1 VHSSW
6 HIPNGYHPMQVN
18 HKRRVVVTG
27 LGAVA
32 PNGTGIKAFWDAT
45 CKGISGIT
53 AFPPNYPLKASVSIR
68 VAGVIR
74 NFATQAYVDRKLL
87 NRTDRMTHLALA
99 AIQEALYDAN
109 LIIEQE
115 NPQHVGIVIANT
127 LGGVDFVMKQ
137 FEALYARGPRSIS
150 TFTAIA
156 WLHIANVGQTSIR
169 YGIQGYCKTPV
180 NDAVGG
186 LDAIGMAYA
195 AIQRGAADVIIAGGC
210 EASLHPFYLMM
221 LAQQGL
227 FFSGDD
233 PHGYRPFDQ
242 RADGLVVGEGAG
254 ICILE
259 DYEHALQRGAEIYGE
274 IVGYGQTND
283 ANGFAPP
290 SADGRQYARAM
301 QLALQEGH
309 IEPSEI
315 AYINLDGRAFRSSD
329 AGEAHALSLTFGPD
343 LKHLPVSVPRTM
355 IGHTYAAAGALDTI
369 IALLALQHGLIPPTI
384 NVDDLIPDYGLDMV
398 RDEARELYRF
408 RSNHIP
414 QAVLIGGRGIG
425 GANVVL
431 AVKKA

>member
-1 VHSSW
+1 
-6 HIPNGYHPMQVN
+6 MQIN

-32 PNGTGIKAFWDAT
+32 PNGIGIKAFWNAT
-45 CKGISGIT
+45 SEGISGIT
-53 AFPPNYPLKASVSIR
+53 ALDNNYQLHAAISIR
-68 VAGVIR
+68 VAGLIR
-74 NFATQAYVDRKLL
+74 NFATEAYVDRKLSK
-87 NRTDRMTHLALA
+87 RTDRMTHLALA

-115 NPQHVGIVIANT
+115 NPQRVGIVLANT

-137 FEALYARGPRSIS
+137 LEALYARGPRSIS

-186 LDAIGMAYA
+186 LDAMGMAYA
-195 AIQRGAADVIIAGGC
+195 AIQHGAADVIIAGGC
-210 EASLHPFYLMM
+210 EAFLHPFFLML
-221 LAQQGL
+221 LAQQEL
-227 FFSGDD
+227 FFSDDD
-233 PHGYRPFDQ
+233 PQGYRPFDQ
-242 RADGLVVGEGAG
+242 RASGLVVGEGAG

-259 DYEHALQRGAEIYGE
+259 HYEHALQRGANIYGE

-301 QLALQEGH
+301 QLALQEGNL
-309 IEPSEI
+309 ESSDI
-315 AYINLDGRAFRSSD
+315 AYINLDGHAFRSSD
-329 AGEAHALSLTFGPD
+329 AGEAQALSLTFGAD

-369 IALLALQHGLIPPTI
+369 TALLSLQHGLIPPTI
-384 NVDDLIPDYGLDMV
+384 NASQLIPDYGLDLV
-398 RDEARELYRF
+398 RDEARELYRHG
-408 RSNHIP
+408 SDHIP